1 MADIENA
8 DQPKR
13 LFVEHAVV
21 DGVRVVTVRGE
32 IDHDVREV
40 FHKALQFEDGT
51 PAPWRIVVDL
61 SGVSFMDSSG
71 INTFIACHR
80 QVSQMQGWVR
90 IASAHPFV
98 VRVLALVG
106 VDAVI
111 ACYPS
116 VKQALHA

>member
-1 MADIENA
+1 MTDIENA

-13 LFVEHAVV
+13 LVVEHAVV

-40 FHKALQFEDGT
+40 LHEALQFEDDV

-61 SGVSFMDSSG
+61 SAVPFMDSSG
-71 INTFIACHR
+71 INTLIACHR
-80 QVSQMQGWVR
+80 QVGQTQGWVR
-90 IASAHPFV
+90 IAGAQTFV
-98 VRVLALVG
+98 LRVLKLVG

-116 VKQALHA
+116 VEQALHA